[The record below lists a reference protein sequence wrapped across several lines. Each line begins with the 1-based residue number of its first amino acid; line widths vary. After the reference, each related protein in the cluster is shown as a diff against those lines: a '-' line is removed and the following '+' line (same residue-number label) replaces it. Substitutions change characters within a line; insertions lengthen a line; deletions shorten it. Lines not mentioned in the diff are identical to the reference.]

1 MSEAEKKRRLDY
13 KEKRRR
19 GILIQSLILCGLC
32 LLAVVSFIVYGQLD
46 KTHYVGYDE
55 RGSVSYSVQ
64 MMPNQYY
71 EQEWLPQGQAYV
83 SALTDTVRADF
94 SYDLAILE
102 GEHATFTYTYDV
114 TAQLVVADSTNKT
127 AIFNPITSIRD
138 DVTTTVSGDAAKVKE
153 IVFFDFASYRAQ
165 AESFI
170 STYDLT
176 NAEGYA
182 LVTMYITVQ
191 GNGEGATPHSYHT
204 QLKIPLTQKTF
215 TPEQLTPALTVE
227 DLILACASAYNPMV
241 FFILFIVFLSLAG
254 LGAIVLVL
262 YIYATRNHDINYTI
276 KLKKIVGAYKCYI
289 QRIMSPFDT
298 ANYQV
303 VALKTF
309 TEMLDIRDT
318 LGSPLLMYENEDHTS
333 TSFLVPT
340 AMGILYS
347 FELRVGDYDAIYG
360 TGDGTYIFEKNKLM
374 LALEAIGHF
383 FVTVTFAIGRFF
395 ARVGIAIGRF
405 FARVG
410 AAVGRFFARVGVA
423 VGRFFARVAVAIA
436 RFFAFIAVS
445 VARFFAFVGVAVGR
459 FFKRLFTRKP
469 KAEKEA
475 SVASQ
480 EGEDGEKTEETANTD
495 AEGEADASEDA
506 TADADETAQE
516 ENGAPTPE
524 TEDGSSA
531 GTAEEAKPED
541 APAES

>member
-1 MSEAEKKRRLDY
+1 
-13 KEKRRR
+13 
-19 GILIQSLILCGLC
+19 
-32 LLAVVSFIVYGQLD
+32 
-46 KTHYVGYDE
+46 
-55 RGSVSYSVQ
+55 
-64 MMPNQYY
+64 
-71 EQEWLPQGQAYV
+71 
-83 SALTDTVRADF
+83 
-94 SYDLAILE
+94 
-102 GEHATFTYTYDV
+102 
-114 TAQLVVADSTNKT
+114 
-127 AIFNPITSIRD
+127 
-138 DVTTTVSGDAAKVKE
+138 
-153 IVFFDFASYRAQ
+153 
-165 AESFI
+165 
-170 STYDLT
+170 
-176 NAEGYA
+176 
-182 LVTMYITVQ
+182 
-191 GNGEGATPHSYHT
+191 
-204 QLKIPLTQKTF
+204 
-215 TPEQLTPALTVE
+215 
-227 DLILACASAYNPMV
+227 
-241 FFILFIVFLSLAG
+241 
-254 LGAIVLVL
+254 
-262 YIYATRNHDINYTI
+262 
-276 KLKKIVGAYKCYI
+276 
-289 QRIMSPFDT
+289 
-298 ANYQV
+298 
-303 VALKTF
+303 
-309 TEMLDIRDT
+309 MLDIRDT

-410 AAVGRFFARVGVA
+410 VAVGRFFARVGVA